1 MLCTPMTT
9 RVLALALSASLP
21 LACLASP
28 EAQQQAVQSKL
39 NADYPRLESLYKEL
53 HARPE
58 LSEVEFR
65 TAARMAAE
73 LREAGFEVTEKVGGN
88 GLVCVLRNGPG
99 PVLLYRTD
107 MDALPVKE
115 DTGLPYAS
123 TARCVDRDGKEQPAM
138 HACGH
143 DLHMSVWVGAARAL
157 ASLRPEWSGTLV
169 FIAEPSEEVGLGARE
184 LIGAGLYS
192 RFPKPDFALSLH
204 DTSTLPAG
212 TVGTIEGFMMANVD
226 TAEIRVRGLGG
237 HGAYPHTTKDPVVLA
252 ARIVMALQT
261 ITSRETRPIEP
272 CVVTVGSI
280 HGGTKSNIIPDEVVL
295 QLTLRSYSDK
305 VRLHTIEAIRRICQ
319 GEAIA
324 AGMPEDRFPLVSVA
338 EREFTPAL
346 YNTPDFCRRVRTSLE
361 TWIGTANTRTIEA
374 EMGGEDFS
382 EYGRTEEKVPI
393 TMFRLGVSDP
403 AKFEES
409 LRTGIPLPSPHSPR
423 FAPVVEPSIRTGVTS
438 VVGTALDLLRKR

>member
-1 MLCTPMTT
+1 MTKC
-9 RVLALALSASLP
+9 LFALALSVCLP
-21 LACLASP
+21 LASLASP
-28 EAQQQAVQSKL
+28 DSIKGNLQAKL
-39 NADYPRLESLYKEL
+39 NADYPRLEALYKEL
-53 HARPE
+53 HAQPE

-73 LREAGFEVTEKVGGN
+73 LRETGFEVTEKVGGN

-157 ASLRPEWSGTLV
+157 ASLRSDWSGTLV

-212 TVGTIEGFMMANVD
+212 TVGTIEGYMMANVD

-252 ARIVMALQT
+252 ARIIMALQT

-295 QLTLRSYSDK
+295 QLTLRSYSEK

-324 AGMPEDRFPLVSVA
+324 AGLPEDRFPLVCVA

-346 YNTPDFCRRVRTSLE
+346 FNTPEFCRRVRASLE
-361 TWIGTANTRTIEA
+361 TWIGAANTRTIEA

-382 EYGRTEEKVPI
+382 EYGRTAEKVPI

-403 AKFEES
+403 ARFEES

-423 FAPVVEPSIRTGVTS
+423 FAPVIEPSIRTGVTA
-438 VVGTALDLLRKR
+438 VAGTVLDLLGKK

>member
-1 MLCTPMTT
+1 MNARLL
-9 RVLALALSASLP
+9 VLALSSCLP
-21 LACLASP
+21 LVCSAAPNP
-28 EAQQQAVQSKL
+28 ELRSALKAKL
-39 NADYPRLESLYKEL
+39 DADYPRLEGLYEML
-53 HARPE
+53 HAHPE
-58 LSEVEFR
+58 LSEVELK
-65 TAARMAAE
+65 TSALMAAE
-73 LREAGFEVTEKVGGN
+73 LRMAGFEVTEKVGGN
-88 GLVCVLRNGPG
+88 GLVGVLRNGPG

-123 TARCVDRDGKEQPAM
+123 TARCVDREGKEQPAM

-143 DLHMSVWVGAARAL
+143 DLHMSVWVGAARSLAAL
-157 ASLRPEWSGTLV
+157 RSQWSGTLV

-184 LIGAGLYS
+184 LISAGLYT

-204 DTSTLPAG
+204 DTATLPAG

-252 ARIVMALQT
+252 ARIIMALQT
-261 ITSRETRPIEP
+261 IPSRETRPIEP

-295 QLTLRSYSDK
+295 QLTLRSYSEK
-305 VRLHTIEAIRRICQ
+305 VRLHTIEAIRRICR

-324 AGMPEDRFPLVSVA
+324 AGLPDDRFPVVTVA
-338 EREFTPAL
+338 DKEFTPAL
-346 YNTPDFCRRVRTSLE
+346 YNNPEFCRRVRASLE
-361 TWIGTANTRTIEA
+361 SWIGADHTRTIEA

-382 EYGRTEEKVPI
+382 EYGRTPEQVPI

-403 AKFEES
+403 AKYEES
-409 LRTGIPLPSPHSPR
+409 LRTGLPLPSPHSPR
-423 FAPVVEPSIRTGVTS
+423 FAPVPEPSIRTGVTA
-438 VVGTALDLLRKR
+438 VVGTALDLLGKQ